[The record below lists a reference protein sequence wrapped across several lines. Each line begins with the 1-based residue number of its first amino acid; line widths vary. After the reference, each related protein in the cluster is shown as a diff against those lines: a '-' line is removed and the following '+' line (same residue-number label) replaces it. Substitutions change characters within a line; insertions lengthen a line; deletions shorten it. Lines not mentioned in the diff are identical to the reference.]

1 MNPRTVAFLF
11 SCLVTSCHLAGQG
24 RGQFYSYD
32 ANGNRICREIIV
44 EQLMP
49 VEFPVKTFEEIK
61 LMKVEPE
68 YSMKVFPN
76 PTRSKIRIELSGFE
90 VGFRSKYF
98 VYNLNGN
105 LLLTKAINSNEME
118 VDLTGLRDGVY
129 VLRIRMEKEVYDWK
143 IIKSGYR

>member
-1 MNPRTVAFLF
+1 MKQGTLIFLIF
-11 SCLVTSCHLAGQG
+11 LLSSCLHLAGQG

-32 ANGNRICREIIV
+32 ANGNRTCREIVI

-49 VEFPVKTFEEIK
+49 LEFPVTTPEEFKPI
-61 LMKVEPE
+61 KVEQE
-68 YSMKVFPN
+68 FFMKVFPN
-76 PTRSKIRIELSGFE
+76 PTRGKIKIELSGFE